1 MLRRIA
7 VSSLV
12 STRAGPAV
20 MSSALALCSHR
31 FCASKKP
38 NRVAESLGLDDTPRA
53 GSEGA
58 AEDSHPDFKS
68 KPNLSET
75 SKDEIDAIK
84 ADIKETVETEDVVM
98 FMKGVPEAP
107 VCGFSKRMV
116 DVLEEHGLEYTSFDA
131 LAHPVVR
138 VYVKELSEWPT
149 IPQLWVKGAFVGGVD
164 IVAEMV
170 GNGEFDALLTKHNI
184 AHRKP

>member
-1 MLRRIA
+1 
-7 VSSLV
+7 
-12 STRAGPAV
+12 

-31 FCASKKP
+31 FCVSKKP